1 MKLLSDA
8 NMSKIRAMRLKRQP
22 EAMRLTESEWERF
35 RDVKEKVLKARV

>member
-8 NMSKIRAMRLKRQP
+8 NMSKIRAILKRQP